1 MILHLKDGTMV
12 QIYRQTC
19 GYYVNKDYRG
29 EPSCSWNIS
38 PMELIEDEA
47 KGFFAIGP
55 WGCDGQWQGSVY
67 VRTPERFQQL
77 IPVRNVSR
85 VSRVG
90 EWEMPETERQPGLA
104 PPEFLGEDE
113 VEL

>member
-1 MILHLKDGTMV
+1 MILHLNDGTLG
-12 QIYRQTC
+12 QIFRQNC
-19 GYYVNKDYRG
+19 GYYVEKNYNG
-29 EPSCSWNIS
+29 EPSCSWNID
-38 PMELIEDEA
+38 PVRLIEEEA

-55 WGCDGQWQGSVY
+55 WGCDGTWEGSVY
-67 VRTPERFQQL
+67 KRTPEKFQQL

-90 EWEMPETERQPGLA
+90 EWEMPEHET
-104 PPEFLGEDE
+104 PPEFIGRDE